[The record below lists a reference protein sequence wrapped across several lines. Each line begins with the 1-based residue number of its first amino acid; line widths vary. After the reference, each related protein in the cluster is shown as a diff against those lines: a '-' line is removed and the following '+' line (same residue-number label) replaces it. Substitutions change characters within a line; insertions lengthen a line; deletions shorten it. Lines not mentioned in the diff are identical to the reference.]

1 MTIHS
6 AKGLEF
12 PVVFLTGM
20 EEKLFPIARA
30 IASMQDTQ
38 IEEERRLCYV
48 GITRAKEELF
58 MTMTGKRTLYGRTN
72 HSVASRFIEELPDD
86 CVERLNKVQKEISYS
101 KASYN
106 MLDKYTKKYMNTVNK
121 AEIAKKANATI
132 KQKTDIADLDNIKL
146 GSKIHHPKFGTGT
159 VVAVKGPD
167 ITIAF
172 DNQGIKTINK
182 EYTTID
188 VIK

>member
-1 MTIHS
+1 MYGVNASIPKTLVRGILESYAEHHE
-6 AKGLEF
+6 GLKDVLLDICDT
-12 PVVFLTGM
+12 PVS
-20 EEKLFPIARA
+20 P
-30 IASMQDTQ
+30 
-38 IEEERRLCYV
+38 
-48 GITRAKEELF
+48 EL
-58 MTMTGKRTLYGRTN
+58 
-72 HSVASRFIEELPDD
+72 LPPNEDG
-86 CVERLNKVQKEISYS
+86 
-101 KASYN
+101 
-106 MLDKYTKKYMNTVNK
+106 
-121 AEIAKKANATI
+121 TI